1 MHLLSKKS
9 RGKCHSVGIYKKNY
23 LLLLVLLFNPKETF
37 LILSDYL
44 IGVRSV
50 QPYNIDIIEITKQTD

>member
-1 MHLLSKKS
+1 MSQ
-9 RGKCHSVGIYKKNY
+9 RGNIQKNY